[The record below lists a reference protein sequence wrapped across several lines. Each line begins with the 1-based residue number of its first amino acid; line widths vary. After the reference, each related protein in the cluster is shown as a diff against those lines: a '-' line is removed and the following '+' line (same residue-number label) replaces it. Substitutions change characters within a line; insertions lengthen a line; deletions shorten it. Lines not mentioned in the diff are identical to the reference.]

1 MVMTLNLNPL
11 EPLKAFWPR
20 YNRFA
25 FYKSHCGGGTENGLK
40 GANYKQRDWLEH
52 NAVNSKDENTS
63 VIKYVSVSSPRHF
76 EISTTN
82 LKETEVFGI
91 GTSIQIFIAQ

>member
-1 MVMTLNLNPL
+1 MTLNLNPL
-11 EPLKAFWPR
+11 EPLKTFWLR

-40 GANYKQRDWLEH
+40 GANQKQRDWLQH

-63 VIKYVSVSSPRHF
+63 VIKYISVSSPRHF

-82 LKETEVFGI
+82 KETEVFGI
-91 GTSIQIFIAQ
+91 GISIQIFIAQ